1 MYSDPIS
8 SCVYFNFRGTFAWI
22 DQLRLQPN
30 GSVAFDMEPMQAL
43 SATLMSSFAW
53 DSLVEIGYSHNFGL
67 LRSSDSGSTRGRD
80 AIIIT

>member
-1 MYSDPIS
+1 
-8 SCVYFNFRGTFAWI
+8 
-22 DQLRLQPN
+22 
-30 GSVAFDMEPMQAL
+30 MEPMQAL